1 MLNEDKIELMTGI
14 ALFEKREGKH
24 LEAAGSMFR
33 RDYIGIHMLHGFL
46 RFTAAYG
53 LAVGVWALCSVEQL
67 LSAVSLNELTGF
79 GVSLLAWYVGG
90 LILYELITRKVYAR
104 KYDES
109 RRTVQVY
116 SAKLKR
122 LKKRYDSSGKAKE
135 MTKEGVHHDGA
146 SGV

>member
-1 MLNEDKIELMTGI
+1 MLNEDKIELMTSI
-14 ALFEKREGKH
+14 ALFEKREGKQ
-24 LEAAGSMFR
+24 LAAAGKMFK
-33 RDYIGIHMLHGFL
+33 RDFVGSHMLHGFL
-46 RFTAAYG
+46 RFTAAYL

-67 LSAVSLNELTGF
+67 LSAVSLNEITGF
-79 GVSLLAWYVGG
+79 GISLLVWYVGG
-90 LILYELITRKVYAR
+90 LTVYELITRKVYGK

-122 LKKRYDSSGKAKE
+122 LKKRYDSQGKTKE